1 MGFVNSPASDSTR
14 SLLIL
19 TGSFLCVS
27 VSVVFAH
34 LLSCSL
40 SLCSCS
46 FLGFMMIS
54 TTSTS
59 KSTSKSTNMNVG
71 VVNRRSSC
79 RGLLIPTRAKSSS
92 ASTGIRPCRSSASS
106 SSCCYQRRI
115 SDAGV
120 GASAPQRRQHSHSH
134 ISRRSRRSTS
144 PPPAAAAALVA
155 PLALLPGAAFSVG
168 GMSSTSSFGSLAVLV
183 NVTRLCSFAAAMVLL
198 LQMADN
204 SSGGSDDDDDGPS
217 GGVPVPLYVR
227 VDEDKPTPYNE
238 DRGQQRY

>member
-1 MGFVNSPASDSTR
+1 
-14 SLLIL
+14 
-19 TGSFLCVS
+19 
-27 VSVVFAH
+27 
-34 LLSCSL
+34 
-40 SLCSCS
+40 
-46 FLGFMMIS
+46 
-54 TTSTS
+54 
-59 KSTSKSTNMNVG
+59 MNVV
-71 VVNRRSSC
+71 VVNRRPSC

-92 ASTGIRPCRSSASS
+92 ASA
-106 SSCCYQRRI
+106 
-115 SDAGV
+115 
-120 GASAPQRRQHSHSH
+120 
-134 ISRRSRRSTS
+134 RSRRSTS